1 MPLFQLS
8 PLISSL
14 SHSGKSGDDCKGL
27 GMRRCLLAL
36 LPVRPV
42 QFVTSL
48 HPLIAMP
55 QTDSDTSND
64 PTFADFNTPTT
75 VEVKRLI
82 TKLQQSH
89 DLRYKLINLESWA
102 LASTMD
108 QFLPGFWSRFL
119 ENRRTALK
127 QFLQRKQRDNSQATT
142 SESPFSCDRK

>member
-1 MPLFQLS
+1 MPLFRRS
-8 PLISSL
+8 SLISSL
-14 SHSGKSGDDCKGL
+14 SHSGKSGDCCNGL
-27 GMRRCLLAL
+27 GMRRGLLA

-42 QFVTSL
+42 QSVICV
-48 HPLIAMP
+48 HPLIAMS

-75 VEVKRLI
+75 VEVKQLI
-82 TKLQQSH
+82 AKLQQSH

-127 QFLQRKQRDNSQATT
+127 QFIQRKQTGNSQATT